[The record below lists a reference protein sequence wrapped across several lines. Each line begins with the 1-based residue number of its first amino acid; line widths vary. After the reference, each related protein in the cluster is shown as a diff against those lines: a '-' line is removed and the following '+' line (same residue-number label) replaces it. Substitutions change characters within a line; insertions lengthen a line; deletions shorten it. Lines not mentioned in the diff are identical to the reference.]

1 MPPSTDHAM
10 AAALELPRLRASD
23 GFRAPAT
30 EVADLPGPRTVPLLG
45 NAHQLRAGAAHAC
58 LEQWAAEYGPMYR
71 FSAGAMPIV
80 VLSDP
85 VLIGEILRHRPA
97 MFTRGVRLA
106 TAIDEVGLAG
116 LFTAEGERW
125 RRQRKLVMRALT
137 PDAVRHFFPIIH
149 TVTARLLA
157 RWREAARTGAAVE
170 VGRDLKCYSIDVTT
184 WLSMGVDVDTLNHA
198 DDPLQQ
204 DVEFLFETLGRRFLK
219 PFPYWRYVR
228 LPADRRADAAVAR
241 LNRTVDDLIAQARAR
256 MAADPALAVRP
267 GNILEALLVARDEPG
282 SEFTDEDVRGN
293 VATMLFAGEDTT
305 ANAMAWLLML
315 LADTPGP
322 AARVVEEI
330 DTVLA
335 GESLVPEFGLLARL
349 PWLEAAAVESM
360 RLRPIAPQNGAT
372 ARVPVDLGGLRIPAG
387 QTLIMLSRPTALDAA
402 RFEDPLSFRPERWLG
417 DQSEGADDP
426 RRAIFPF
433 GGGPRYCP
441 GRYLAMVEIK
451 MVVAMALGNFRLA
464 IDPAARIEE
473 HFTFTM
479 GPSSLPLR
487 FTAR

>member
-1 MPPSTDHAM
+1 M
-10 AAALELPRLRASD
+10 
-23 GFRAPAT
+23 
-30 EVADLPGPRTVPLLG
+30 
-45 NAHQLRAGAAHAC
+45 
-58 LEQWAAEYGPMYR
+58 
-71 FSAGAMPIV
+71 
-80 VLSDP
+80 
-85 VLIGEILRHRPA
+85 
-97 MFTRGVRLA
+97 
-106 TAIDEVGLAG
+106 
-116 LFTAEGERW
+116 
-125 RRQRKLVMRALT
+125 
-137 PDAVRHFFPIIH
+137 
-149 TVTARLLA
+149 
-157 RWREAARTGAAVE
+157 E

-184 WLSMGVDVDTLNHA
+184 WLSMGVDVDTLNLA